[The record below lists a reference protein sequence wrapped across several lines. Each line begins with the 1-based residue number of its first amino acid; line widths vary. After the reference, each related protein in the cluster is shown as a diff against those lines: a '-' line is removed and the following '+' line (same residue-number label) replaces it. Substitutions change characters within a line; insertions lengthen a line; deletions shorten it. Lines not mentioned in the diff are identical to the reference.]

1 MMKIN
6 NLTFKHG
13 ESEMTTDTFGLF
25 LAKSCTHNKPT
36 CMHLKIS
43 ISKHGSDIIGSIKAT
58 MLCLY
63 STISMPGNKKIG
75 LKFIPSILKCIRNKT
90 RRNLLTEHI

>member
-58 MLCLY
+58 MLY
-63 STISMPGNKKIG
+63 IFHNFHAWKQENRTKIHTVNTKIHKKQ
-75 LKFIPSILKCIRNKT
+75 K
-90 RRNLLTEHI
+90 